1 MNYNDIA
8 ISLVLFRSEKV
19 VFQCLKS
26 IDRVKKIIIFD
37 NSNDVALKKSIIK
50 KYPNINY
57 ILSKKN
63 IGYGAAHN
71 KVLKLATT
79 PYVFVL
85 NPDTILGKNC
95 IKHLVDGSNK
105 LGNNFTIVPPLT

>member
-1 MNYNDIA
+1 MVLDLNLIQMWCMIVVAAHHHKLRKKKVY
-8 ISLVLFRSEKV
+8 SLMILLTPK
-19 VFQCLKS
+19 
-26 IDRVKKIIIFD
+26 IVKIQEWE
-37 NSNDVALKKSIIK
+37 N
-50 KYPNINY
+50 
-57 ILSKKN
+57 
-63 IGYGAAHN
+63 HN

-105 LGNNFTIVPPLT
+105 LGNNFTIVSIICL